1 MVECNDGTVS
11 LAGGLAGACS
21 DHGDVKLAVYD
32 SGTVSSITTPAS
44 SNQVVTASSG
54 ELAFTGPGP
63 GLKTATI
70 VGAVLM
76 LVGFVMLLLS
86 DPRRLVSQF
95 AYLRLGSRG
104 DRRNGAE
111 YVNAAM
117 SGQEDVAGSRQRK
130 QLLVHEAGQAAT
142 PLEALPPDPFGE
154 HGEHSGAKG
163 DLAAPASNEEMA
175 GGSARTQEVTPGLR
189 VLRII
194 PGHPTPVPGAPAGFS
209 DDFYAAAES
218 PSSATMDTNGGS
230 GWWLASDG
238 EWYPPEQ
245 SPSYPDDAV
254 GDAEEQQ
261 GAPHIEQEAGA
272 GSPPAAWYSDPLTS
286 GLRYWDGS
294 RWTEHVAYR
303 RYTTQRPGSP
313 SGDEGESTGSI
324 DEIQGRHARPRGD
337 HAGGRKLPGWWV
349 TPGSE

>member
-21 DHGDVKLAVYD
+21 GHGGVKLAVYD

-54 ELAFTGPGP
+54 ELAFTGPGS

-76 LVGFVMLLLS
+76 LVGIVMLLLS
-86 DPRRLVSQF
+86 DPRRLISQL
-95 AYLRLGSRG
+95 AYLRLGRRSE
-104 DRRNGAE
+104 RRNGGE

-117 SGQEDVAGSRQRK
+117 SGQEDVAGSRQRA
-130 QLLVHEAGQAAT
+130 QLFVHEAEQAAT
-142 PLEALPPDPFGE
+142 PSRALPPDAFGG
-154 HGEHSGAKG
+154 HGEHFDAKG
-163 DLAAPASNEEMA
+163 GLSARASNEEVA
-175 GGSARTQEVTPGLR
+175 AGSARTQEVTPGLR

-194 PGHPTPVPGAPAGFS
+194 PGHPAPVPGVPAGFS
-209 DDFYAAAES
+209 GDFFAAAEP
-218 PSSATMDTNGGS
+218 PSSATMDTNGRS

-245 SPSYPDDAV
+245 SPSYPDAV
-254 GDAEEQQ
+254 ADAEERQ
-261 GAPHIEQEAGA
+261 ASPHIEQEAGA
-272 GSPPAAWYSDPLTS
+272 GSPAAAWYTDPLTS

-303 RYTTQRPGSP
+303 RDTTRRTGLPF
-313 SGDEGESTGSI
+313 GDDGESTGSI
-324 DEIQGRHARPRGD
+324 HEIQGRHARPRRD
-337 HAGGRKLPGWWV
+337 HAGGPEIPGWWL